1 MVRRVAPVLA
11 AAAVGLLALAYGAAA
26 SLGISSASLGAGG
39 ASVQRCDTSPSSSS
53 PFTKTINLGSGAN
66 AGKVV
71 SVTIGDVA
79 SACGGGQM
87 TVVLTNASGAKVGDG
102 SAGVPS
108 GGGSVTVPIDEQPSV
123 GSVRDVHVAVV
134 GP

>member
-26 SLGISSASLGAGG
+26 SLGIGSASLGAGD
-39 ASVQRCDTSPSSSS
+39 AAVQRCDTS
-53 PFTKTINLGSGAN
+53 FTRSLTVSGGN
-66 AGKVV
+66 VTQ
-71 SVTIGDVA
+71 VTIGDVA

-123 GSVRDVHVAVV
+123 GSVRNVHVAVV

>member
-26 SLGISSASLGAGG
+26 SLGINGASLGAGG
-39 ASVQRCDTSPSSSS
+39 AAVQPCDTS
-53 PFTKTINLGSGAN
+53 FTRSLTVSGGN
-66 AGKVV
+66 VTQ
-71 SVTIGDVA
+71 VTIGDVA
-79 SACGGGQM
+79 GACGGGQM

-102 SAGVPS
+102 SASVPS

-123 GSVRDVHVAVV
+123 GSVRNVHVVVV